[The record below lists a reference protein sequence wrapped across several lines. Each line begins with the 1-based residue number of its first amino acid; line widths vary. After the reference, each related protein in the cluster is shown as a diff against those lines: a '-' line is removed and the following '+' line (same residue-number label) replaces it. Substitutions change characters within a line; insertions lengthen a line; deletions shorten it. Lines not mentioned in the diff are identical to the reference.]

1 MNGGRFRARGLVI
14 AHDLVMIPVAW
25 LGAYWLRFN
34 LERVPQPFWNVGLHA
49 MVVVLLIQGASFW
62 YFGLYRGVW
71 RFASLPDMA
80 RIIKAVAVGVVLS
93 AIALFLRTRLIS
105 VPRSVFPLDAL
116 LLGGFVS
123 GPRFLYRWFKDR
135 SLYVRSGR
143 RVLVVGAGRAGE
155 LLVRDLLHD
164 GSDLIPVAF
173 VDDDLGKIGK
183 EIHGLPVIGGIPA
196 ITEIVPDLDIQMIL
210 IAIASATSAEVQ
222 RIVGICEQAK
232 IPFRILP
239 RAEALVDGK
248 VRLRELRDVRIEDL
262 LGRQSVHLDW
272 VAITQGVEGR
282 AVLVTGGGGSIGSE
296 LCRQIAR
303 LNPACLVILEQSE
316 FNLYSI
322 DLEIRREFPELRFV
336 PVLGDIGDPVIV
348 NQVFARHVPDIVFHA
363 AAYKHVP
370 LLEEQVRS
378 AVRNNIFGTATL
390 AAAADEH
397 GCRSF
402 VLISSDKAVNPSNIM
417 GVTKRVAEIYCQLLN
432 GHSRTRFVTVRFGNV
447 LGSAGS
453 VIPLFQKQ
461 IASGGPVTVTHPEI
475 MRYFMTIPEAC
486 QLILQAN
493 VIGEGGEIF
502 VLDMGQPV
510 KIHYLA
516 EQLILLSGKRPGEDI
531 KIVYTGLRAGE
542 KLYEELFHSGEKLR
556 ETGHEKILLALSRQV
571 NGEEFDRLFVRLDR
585 ATRDNDEAR
594 MKECLLE
601 LVPERTGQRDNVI
614 AFPRRDVGS
623 SI

>member
-49 MVVVLLIQGASFW
+49 MAIVLLIQGASFW

-71 RFASLPDMA
+71 RFASLPDMV
-80 RIIKAVAVGVVLS
+80 RIIKAVSVGVVLS
-93 AIALFLRTRLIS
+93 AIVLFLRTRLIS

-143 RVLVVGAGRAGE
+143 RVLIVGAGRAGE

-196 ITEIVPDLDIQMIL
+196 ITEVVPDLDIQMIL

-222 RIVGICEQAK
+222 RVVGVCEQTK

-272 VAITQGVEGR
+272 AAITQGVEGR

-303 LNPACLVILEQSE
+303 LNPSCLVILEQSE

-348 NQVFARHVPDIVFHA
+348 NQVFAQHVPDIVFHA

-417 GVTKRVAEIYCQLLN
+417 GVTKRVAEIYCQILN
-432 GHSRTRFVTVRFGNV
+432 EHSRTRFITVRFGNV

-556 ETGHEKILLALSRQV
+556 ETGHEKIMLALSRQV

-614 AFPRRDVGS
+614 VFPRRDVGS

>member
-1 MNGGRFRARGLVI
+1 
-14 AHDLVMIPVAW
+14 MIPVAW

-71 RFASLPDMA
+71 RFASLPDMV
-80 RIIKAVAVGVVLS
+80 RIIKAVSVGVVLS

-143 RVLVVGAGRAGE
+143 RVLIVGAGRAGE

-173 VDDDLGKIGK
+173 VDDDPGKVGK

-196 ITEIVPDLDIQMIL
+196 ITEVVPDLDIQMIL

-222 RIVGICEQAK
+222 RIVGVCEQTK

-272 VAITQGVEGR
+272 AAITQGVEGR

-303 LNPACLVILEQSE
+303 LNPSCLVILEQSE

-348 NQVFARHVPDIVFHA
+348 KQVFAQHVPDIVFHA

-417 GVTKRVAEIYCQLLN
+417 GVTKRVAEIYCQILN
-432 GHSRTRFVTVRFGNV
+432 EHSRTRFITVRFGNV

-556 ETGHEKILLALSRQV
+556 ETGHEKIMLALSRQV
-571 NGEEFDRLFVRLDR
+571 NGEEFDRLLAHLDR
-585 ATRDNDEAR
+585 ATRDNDEVR

-614 AFPRRDVGS
+614 VFPRRDVGS